1 MFQKEVGEK
10 IIGKFSTDNYGRLSI
25 LTNYRIK
32 PIQNFLV
39 SQNCF
44 YPKPKV
50 TSMVI
55 HFKPRKN
62 NQIVIKNLKN
72 LEKVTSL
79 FFSNK
84 RKMINKILKKLLK
97 RKEIDKLKDLDT
109 SLRPADI
116 KPELYY
122 KIVEIIEKR

>member
-1 MFQKEVGEK
+1 METCTYNISSQILVKILNFKKWPPFFNDIVFMFQKEVGEK

-62 NQIVIKNLKN
+62 NQIPIKNIKN
-72 LEKVTSL
+72 LEKLLV
-79 FFSNK
+79 FFFK
-84 RKMINKILKKLLK
+84 
-97 RKEIDKLKDLDT
+97 
-109 SLRPADI
+109 
-116 KPELYY
+116 
-122 KIVEIIEKR
+122 